1 MKEEIIVN
9 DLFRFSYGT
18 IKLNEDLKKMN
29 KMAELIK
36 KTNRS
41 VILSNRGGYQ
51 SPNIEVDK
59 VPGFKDFAIKVL
71 RLAGKYSSIFTLN
84 RPIKFLNAWLNINP
98 HLTSNARHKHPYTI
112 VSAVYYINV
121 PKNGGQIMFSS
132 PLDNLHGYLHEEDIN
147 TFNTFNS
154 SARTL
159 EPVNN
164 QLIFFTGWLAHEVKP
179 NMSKQK
185 RISIAFNFG

>member
-1 MKEEIIVN
+1 MKEEIVVK

-18 IKLNEDLKKMN
+18 IKLKENLKEMN
-29 KMAELIK
+29 KMAQVIK
-36 KTNRS
+36 KKNRS
-41 VILSNRGGYQ
+41 VLLSNRGGYQ

-84 RPIKFLNAWLNINP
+84 
-98 HLTSNARHKHPYTI
+98 
-112 VSAVYYINV
+112 
-121 PKNGGQIMFSS
+121 GGQIMFSS
-132 PLDNLHGYLHEEDIN
+132 PLDNLHGYLHEDDIN

-159 EPVNN
+159 DPINN
-164 QLIFFTGWLAHEVKP
+164 QLIFFPGWLAHEVTA
-179 NMSKQK
+179 NFSKQK
-185 RISIAFNFG
+185 RISMAFNFG

>member
-1 MKEEIIVN
+1 MKEEIVVK

-18 IKLNEDLKKMN
+18 IKLKENLKEMN
-29 KMAELIK
+29 KMAQVIK
-36 KTNRS
+36 KKNRS
-41 VILSNRGGYQ
+41 VLLSNRGGYQ
-51 SPNIEVDK
+51 SPNIEVDQI
-59 VPGFKDFAIKVL
+59 PGYKDFAIKVL

-98 HLTSNARHKHPYTI
+98 YLTSNARHKHPHTI

-132 PLDNLHGYLHEEDIN
+132 PLDNLHGYLHEDDIN

-159 EPVNN
+159 DPINN
-164 QLIFFTGWLAHEVKP
+164 QLIFFPGWLAHEVTA
-179 NMSKQK
+179 NFSKQK
-185 RISIAFNFG
+185 RISMAFNFG

>member
-1 MKEEIIVN
+1 MKEEIVVK

-18 IKLNEDLKKMN
+18 IKLKENLKEMN
-29 KMAELIK
+29 KMAQVIK
-36 KTNRS
+36 KKNRS
-41 VILSNRGGYQ
+41 VLLSNRGGYQ

-59 VPGFKDFAIKVL
+59 VPEFKNFAIKVL

-98 HLTSNARHKHPYTI
+98 YLTSNARHKHPHTI

-132 PLDNLHGYLHEEDIN
+132 PLDNLHGYLHEDDIN

-159 EPVNN
+159 DPINN
-164 QLIFFTGWLAHEVKP
+164 QLIFFPGWLAHEVTA
-179 NMSKQK
+179 NFSKQK
-185 RISIAFNFG
+185 RISMAFNFG

>member
-18 IKLNEDLKKMN
+18 IKLNENLKKMN

-51 SPNIEVDK
+51 SPDIEVDQ
-59 VPGFKDFAIKVL
+59 VPGFKDLAIKVL
-71 RLAGKYSSIFTLN
+71 RLVGKYSSIFALN
-84 RPIKFLNAWLNINP
+84 RPIKYLNSWLNINP
-98 HLTSNARHKHPYTI
+98 YLTYNARHKHPYTI
-112 VSAVYYINV
+112 VSAVYYINI
-121 PKNGGQIMFSS
+121 PKNGGQISFSN
-132 PLDNLHGYLHEEDIN
+132 PLDNLHGYLSLNDIN

-154 SARTL
+154 EARTIN
-159 EPVNN
+159 PVNN
-164 QLIFFTGWLAHEVKP
+164 QLIFFPGWLAHEVTP